1 MLGAI
6 VGTVCVLG
14 LFKVARR
21 VMRRRLGFGWRDGCG
36 SHLDGG
42 DDFGFRRRGRVMR
55 WIFERLETTPGQ
67 ERAIADAVARARQDQ
82 TAVREELRQTRAD
95 LARLL
100 EGGLVDEAAVE
111 ETFARHDRL
120 LARLRVGWV
129 DVLKTVS
136 ETLDPEQRK
145 KVAAMLQRGGWFAG
159 RSVWV

>member
-1 MLGAI
+1 
-6 VGTVCVLG
+6 
-14 LFKVARR
+14 
-21 VMRRRLGFGWRDGCG
+21 
-36 SHLDGG
+36 
-42 DDFGFRRRGRVMR
+42 MR